1 MSRKGSMPSEG
12 ESGRPRPPWRL
23 RDVYDLLE
31 QVRARPLMWLRS
43 RSLRELRTLL
53 TGYHLALCVHGA
65 GEDFAFGPGGPFAEW
80 LRRRFGAESSLDWG
94 AFIERNAGGREPL
107 DLFFDLLEEYR
118 SEQRSG

>member
-1 MSRKGSMPSEG
+1 PRSACCGAARSTRSPSAPGPSAPSPTSRSRTGLVLGRRGGSTARKDAQGPTMSRKGSMPSEG

-65 GEDFAFGPGGPFAEW
+65 GEDFAFGP
-80 LRRRFGAESSLDWG
+80 
-94 AFIERNAGGREPL
+94 
-107 DLFFDLLEEYR
+107 
-118 SEQRSG
+118 